1 MLIVRTMQEHRS
13 ADVVVIGAG
22 VGGLTAALRAHD
34 LGLTPLVIEKS
45 EYLGGTSAWS
55 GGAFWAP
62 DNPVMRALGVT
73 DSPWEA
79 LRYLEAVVGDA
90 GPSTS
95 TARKRAYVEQAGP
108 CVAFLQHAGI
118 PFVYADGNCD
128 YYPEA
133 PGGHTRGR
141 TLHADI
147 FDTRELGELER
158 WFRPQK
164 GGISQK
170 IILRTLAEAPP
181 MTLSTRSP
189 AAARVAAR
197 VVGRTVGAAVTGRH
211 LVGMGQAIAAR
222 LLHAVRGRG
231 IEIRRACA
239 VTDLLVSDGRAIGV
253 DISSSATD
261 RDGPTRVLARRGVLI
276 AAGGYARDEALR
288 RKHREESSSR
298 WSAVIDEDTGD
309 LISAAAAHG
318 AATALLDEAIW
329 TPMSVPPGGVAIPHL
344 WERSLPGS
352 IMVDSS
358 GTRFVNEATSYM
370 AVGQRMFERN
380 ATVPAIPSWLVFDAR
395 HRRRYPLGAAPPGV
409 TPRSWLTSG
418 YLKKAGDLASL
429 ARACGIDPGGLT
441 ATVGRFNELAARG
454 HDDDFGR
461 GDSRHDRVF
470 SDPRVGPNPCLG
482 PLARAPYYAV
492 AVYPGDVGTVGGLV
506 TDEHARVLREDGG
519 PIEGLY
525 AVGSSAASVTGR
537 VYPAS
542 GCGVGSAAIFGFV
555 AAGHLAA
562 GHPPA
567 GHPPDDSSP
576 TTGGNAWNST

>member
-1 MLIVRTMQEHRS
+1 MTGTSPAPANRTV
-13 ADVVVIGAG
+13 DVVIIGAG

-34 LGLTPLVIEKS
+34 LGLTPLVVEKS
-45 EYLGGTSAWS
+45 QYLGGTSAWS

-62 DNPVMRALGVT
+62 DNPVMRALRVG
-73 DSPWEA
+73 DSPAEA

-90 GPSTS
+90 GPCTS

-108 CVAFLQHAGI
+108 CVEFLQRIGV

-164 GGISQK
+164 GGISQR
-170 IILRTLAEAPP
+170 IVLRTLAEAPP
-181 MTLSTRSP
+181 MTISTRTP

-197 VVGRTVGAAVTGRH
+197 VVGRTVGALLTGRH

-222 LLHAVRGRG
+222 LLHAAQARG
-231 IEIRRACA
+231 IEIWRASA
-239 VTDLLVSDGRAIGV
+239 VTGLVVEGGRAVGV
-253 DISSSATD
+253 DLSG
-261 RDGPTRVLARRGVLI
+261 GPRVLARRGVLI
-276 AAGGYARDEALR
+276 AAGGFARDETLR
-288 RKHREESSSR
+288 RKHREASSAR
-298 WSAVIDEDTGD
+298 WTAVIDEDTGD
-309 LISAAAAHG
+309 LITAAAAHG

-329 TPMSVPPGGVAIPHL
+329 TPMSVPPDGVAIPHL

-358 GTRFVNEATSYM
+358 GARFCNEATSYM

-380 ATVPAIPSWLVFDAR
+380 QTVTAIPTWLVFDAR
-395 HRRRYPLGAAPPGV
+395 HRRRYPLGAAPPGL

-418 YLKKAGDLASL
+418 YLKKAADLPAL
-429 ARACGIDPGGLT
+429 ARACGIDPDGLT
-441 ATVGRFNELAARG
+441 ATVSRFNEMAAAG

-461 GDSRHDRVF
+461 GDSHHDRVF

-482 PLARAPYYAV
+482 PLVKAPFYAV

-506 TDEHARVLREDGG
+506 TDERARVLREDSSA
-519 PIEGLY
+519 IEGLY
-525 AVGSSAASVTGR
+525 AVGSSAASVMGR
-537 VYPAS
+537 MYPAS

-555 AAGHLAA
+555 AASDIA
-562 GHPPA
+562 GHQSPV
-567 GHPPDDSSP
+567 GSS
-576 TTGGNAWNST
+576 SEHRR

>member
-1 MLIVRTMQEHRS
+1 VDLAI
-13 ADVVVIGAG
+13 IGAG
-22 VGGLTAALRAHD
+22 VGGLVAALRAHD

-62 DNPVMRALGVT
+62 DNPVMRRLGVG
-73 DSPWEA
+73 DSPDDA

-95 TARKRAYVEQAGP
+95 SARKRAYVEQAHP
-108 CVAFLQHAGI
+108 AVAFLQRIGI

-133 PGGHTRGR
+133 PGGHLRGR

-170 IILRTLAEAPP
+170 IVLRTLAEAPP
-181 MTLSTRSP
+181 MTISIRTP
-189 AAARVAAR
+189 AAAKVAAR
-197 VVGRTVGAAVTGRH
+197 VVGRTVGAALTGRH

-222 LLHAVRGRG
+222 LLHAVQARR
-231 IEIRRACA
+231 IEIWRASA
-239 VTDLLVSDGRAIGV
+239 VTGLLVSDGRALGV
-253 DISSSATD
+253 EVD
-261 RDGPTRVLARRGVLI
+261 RDGGTRVLAGRGVLI
-276 AAGGYARDEALR
+276 AAGGYAHDDGLR
-288 RKHREESSSR
+288 RKHREASSAR
-298 WSAVIDEDTGD
+298 WTAVIEEDTGD

-318 AATALLDEAIW
+318 AATTLLDEAIW

-358 GTRFVNEATSYM
+358 GARFCNEATSYM

-380 ATVPAIPSWLVFDAR
+380 ETVPAIPAWLVFDAR
-395 HRRRYPLGAAPPGV
+395 HRRRYPLGAAPPAI
-409 TPRSWLTSG
+409 TPRSWITGG
-418 YLKKAGDLASL
+418 YLKRASDLRGL
-429 ARACGIDPGGLT
+429 ARECGIDPGGL
-441 ATVGRFNELAARG
+441 ATTIARFNEIAAAG

-461 GDSRHDRVF
+461 GDSHHDRVF

-482 PLARAPYYAV
+482 PLAKAPFYAV

-506 TDEHARVLREDGG
+506 TDERARVLRDDGSA
-519 PIEGLY
+519 IEGLY
-525 AVGSSAASVTGR
+525 AVGSSAASAMGR

-555 AAGHLAA
+555 AAGDIADREIS
-562 GHPPA
+562 
-567 GHPPDDSSP
+567 PDS
-576 TTGGNAWNST
+576 TTEHRR

>member
-1 MLIVRTMQEHRS
+1 MQSHRTV
-13 ADVVVIGAG
+13 DVVIIGAG

-62 DNPVMRALGVT
+62 DNPVTRALGVD
-73 DSPWEA
+73 DSPQEA

-95 TARKRAYVEQAGP
+95 TARKTAYVEQAGP
-108 CVAFLQHAGI
+108 AVAFLQGAGI

-133 PGGHTRGR
+133 PGGHIRGR

-170 IILRTLAEAPP
+170 IVLRTLAEAPP
-181 MTLSTRSP
+181 MTISTRTTS
-189 AAARVAAR
+189 AAKVAAR

-222 LLHAVRGRG
+222 LLHAVHGRG
-231 IEIRRACA
+231 IEIWRASA
-239 VTDLLVSDGRAIGV
+239 VTELLFTGGRVSGV
-253 DISSSATD
+253 VVD
-261 RDGPTRVLARRGVLI
+261 REGGTRVLATRGVLI
-276 AAGGYARDEALR
+276 AAGGYARDDTLR
-288 RKHREESSSR
+288 RKHREASSAR
-298 WSAVIDEDTGD
+298 WTAVIEEDTGD

-329 TPMSVPPGGVAIPHL
+329 TPMSVPPDGVAIPHL

-352 IMVDSS
+352 IMVDAS
-358 GTRFVNEATSYM
+358 GKRFVNEATSYM
-370 AVGQRMFERN
+370 AVGQKMFERN
-380 ATVPAIPSWLVFDAR
+380 ETVPAIPSWLVLDRR
-395 HRRRYPLGAAPPGV
+395 HRRRYPLGAAPPGI

-418 YLKKAGDLASL
+418 YLKKAATLAEL
-429 ARACGIDPGGLT
+429 ARLCGIDPDGLS
-441 ATVGRFNELAARG
+441 ATVARFNDMASAG

-461 GDSRHDRVF
+461 GDSHHDRVF
-470 SDPRVGPNPCLG
+470 SDPRIGPNPCLG
-482 PLARAPYYAV
+482 PLDKAPFYAL

-506 TDEHARVLREDGG
+506 TDEHARVLREDGSS
-519 PIEGLY
+519 IDGLY
-525 AVGSSAASVTGR
+525 AVGSSAASAMGR

-542 GCGVGSAAIFGFV
+542 GCGVGSAAIFGFI
-555 AAGHLAA
+555 AAGHLAGREPAA
-562 GHPPA
+562 GDGSSA
-567 GHPPDDSSP
+567 DDASLTSSTGQTP